1 MNKIIILIFVALSI
15 SSCTAAKAVVAM
27 NKSTD
32 HFIVLEKD
40 KRVVYEAGAEKFAE
54 IVADKLDA
62 AIDSVERGQ
71 YRKFTKPV
79 TIHICNSVESFT
91 AYCVE
96 HRAAGCVLNERL
108 FLAPKNFQP
117 HKEALTHE
125 LSHLHM
131 EQQLGMLSWHSRYPS
146 WFQEGL
152 ATYISHG
159 EGASKVT
166 PDEAK
171 KAIALGSSF
180 SPDLSGSLIFAKT
193 ASSYGLKPNM
203 FYRQASMFVEYLH
216 DLDVM
221 KFKTF
226 LLSVEDGKDFEK
238 SFSSA
243 YGATLNEIWKKFIQQ
258 QKA

>member
-1 MNKIIILIFVALSI
+1 MNQIIILICLVLSL
-15 SSCTAAKAVVAM
+15 SSCTAVKAVAAM

-32 HFIVLEKD
+32 RFITLEKD

-54 IVADKLDA
+54 IIAEKLDA
-62 AIDSVERGQ
+62 AIESVERGQ
-71 YRKFTKPV
+71 YKKFTKPV
-79 TIHICNSVESFT
+79 TIHTCNSVESFT

-96 HRAAGCVLNERL
+96 RRAAGCVLNERL

-117 HKEALTHE
+117 RKEALIHE

-131 EQQLGMLSWHSRYPS
+131 EQQLGMLVWHSRYPS

-166 PDEAK
+166 PDEARR
-171 KAIALGSSF
+171 AIALGLF
-180 SPDLSGSLIFAKT
+180 FTPDLSGNLLFAKT

-203 FYRQASMFVEYLH
+203 FYRQASLFIEYFH
-216 DLDVM
+216 DVDAM
-221 KFKTF
+221 KFKAL
-226 LLSVEDGKDFEK
+226 LLSVEEGKDFEK
-238 SFSSA
+238 SFSSI
-243 YGATLNEIWKKFIQQ
+243 YGASLDEIWKKFIQQ
-258 QKA
+258 QKT

>member
-1 MNKIIILIFVALSI
+1 MSRFIILICIAFSI
-15 SSCTAAKAVVAM
+15 SACTAAKAVIAI

-32 HFIVLEKD
+32 HFIVLEND
-40 KRVVYEAGAEKFAE
+40 DRILYEKGAEKFAE
-54 IVADKLDA
+54 IVANKLDA
-62 AIDSVERGQ
+62 AVASVEKGQ

-79 TIHICNSVESFT
+79 IVHICNTVESFT

-117 HKEALTHE
+117 YKEALTHE
-125 LSHLHM
+125 LSHLHI
-131 EQQLGMLSWHSRYPS
+131 EQQLGMVKWHSGYPS

-166 PDEAK
+166 PDEAR
-171 KAIALGSSF
+171 KAIAEGKTF
-180 SPDLSGSLIFAKT
+180 TPNTSGSLIFRKA
-193 ASSYGLKPNM
+193 AHSFGLTPNM
-203 FYRQASMFVEYLH
+203 FYRQSSMFIEYLYNI
-216 DLDVM
+216 DEM

-226 LLSVEDGKDFEK
+226 LLSVEDGKNFEE
-238 SFSSA
+238 SFSSV
-243 YGATLNEIWKKFIQQ
+243 YGETLNEIWQKFIQR